1 MTPIFNVI
9 QNTLVDSVRM
19 SMLNHASNQKSGLWD
34 MLLLSLLITVFTS
47 MSPAMMYCTMD
58 TFRHFLRSFVHRK
71 YSVTLEGKI
80 SVSVSPFTS
89 KMCIMKVFTNDFKA
103 MWKYISK
110 CLQDGTTIRELKEVA
125 NNRFVRTDCDHPS
138 DTEGTYIVCQ
148 KEPFLLDEHG
158 EIYAMVNLNN
168 QDGEEKK
175 HAQITEYQL
184 QIYSYKS
191 SANQI
196 KEFIENISKEYVMQ
210 LENSRS
216 NKRFMYTLTKTNYSD
231 SYEKMSCWREN
242 EFQSAKTFDHVFFE
256 GKRDVIQKIQFFLE
270 NKAWYDK
277 YGIPYT
283 LGIGMYGPPG
293 TGKTSF
299 IKALMNMVKDR
310 HLINMPLSIIQT
322 KSQLNEFYYES
333 RFNDMNSDH
342 SIGFDKKIIVIEDID
357 CVGDIVMERSNTGS
371 VATPSS
377 ESNEESEFTEIAFD
391 EKIDAM
397 DDKIKD
403 LIKKN
408 IVDESK
414 KIINKCTKKEDTIT
428 LDDILNLWDGIIE
441 TPGRILVISSNHYD
455 KLDCAIRR
463 PGRIDITLSMNNA
476 TRPIITEMFENF
488 FHLTIDPKEL
498 DQIQSGLYSP
508 AEIVNIYTQY
518 KTDPDGF
525 IRRLQE
531 NRKVV

>member
-1 MTPIFNVI
+1 
-9 QNTLVDSVRM
+9 
-19 SMLNHASNQKSGLWD
+19 MLNHASNQKTGLWD
-34 MLLLSLLITVFTS
+34 MLLLSLLITLFTS
-47 MSPAMMYCTMD
+47 MSPVMMGCTMD
-58 TFRHFLRSFVHRK
+58 TIRHYIRSFIHRK

-80 SVSVSPFTS
+80 SVSVSHFNGR
-89 KMCIMKVFTNDFKA
+89 MLIIKVFTDDFKA
-103 MWKYISK
+103 LWKYISN
-110 CLQDGTTIRELKEVA
+110 CAEDNPAIREMKEIA
-125 NNRFVRTDCDHPS
+125 NTRFVQTDCDFPS
-138 DTEGTYIVCQ
+138 ETEGMYIVCQ
-148 KEPFLLDEHG
+148 KEPFLLDNALD
-158 EIYAMVNLNN
+158 IYAFVQVSN

-175 HAQITEYQL
+175 NAQITEYQL
-184 QIYSYKS
+184 QIYSYQS
-191 SANQI
+191 NVSQI
-196 KEFIENISKEYVMQ
+196 KEFIANISKEYVMQ

-216 NKRFMYTLTKTNYSD
+216 NKRFMYTLTKTTYTD
-231 SYEKMSCWREN
+231 RYEKLTCWREN

-256 GKRDVIQKIQFFLE
+256 GKQDVIRKIQFFLD

-322 KSQLNEFYYES
+322 KTQLNEFYYES
-333 RFNDMNSDH
+333 RFNDLNASN

-357 CVGDIVMERSNTGS
+357 CVGDIVMERSHTHS
-371 VATPSS
+371 VARPSS
-377 ESNEESEFTEIAFD
+377 ETNEDAEFADIADIAFD

-414 KIINKCTKKEDTIT
+414 KIISKCTKKEDSIT

-455 KLDCAIRR
+455 KLDGAIRR

-476 TRPIITEMFENF
+476 TRPIIAEMFDRF
-488 FHLTIDPKEL
+488 YHLNMEPDHL
-498 DQIQSGLYSP
+498 DKIQSGLYSP
-508 AEIVNIYTQY
+508 AEIVNIYIQY

-531 NRKVV
+531 NRKV